1 MSRPD
6 RPATIVLLMA
16 AGGAV
21 CALSAGCSTPTG
33 HKVLTFLFDGVPPL
47 REAGAEG
54 TPAAGAQETAAL
66 RAEGPR
72 DHGPYAAHLCAACH
86 EAAATN
92 ALVLPKDQL
101 CFKCHEIRLDRKF
114 VHGPVVSGGCLV
126 CHDPHSS
133 SNPRLIVS
141 GPGTVCF
148 QCHDPRDVARVEG
161 HEGVESG
168 CTECH
173 DAHASDQRFLLK

>member
-1 MSRPD
+1 
-6 RPATIVLLMA
+6 
-16 AGGAV
+16 
-21 CALSAGCSTPTG
+21 
-33 HKVLTFLFDGVPPL
+33 VPPL
-47 REAGAEG
+47 QVPGAEG
-54 TPAAGAQETAAL
+54 APAAGAPQNAAL

-72 DHGPYAAHLCAACH
+72 DHGPYAAHLCSACH

-92 ALVLPKDQL
+92 ALVLPRDQL
-101 CFKCHEIRLDRKF
+101 CFKCHEVRLDRKF
-114 VHGPVVSGGCLV
+114 VHGPVASGGCLV

-133 SNPRLIVS
+133 RNPRLVVS

-148 QCHDPRDVARVEG
+148 QCHDPRDVARAEG

-168 CTECH
+168 CTGCH